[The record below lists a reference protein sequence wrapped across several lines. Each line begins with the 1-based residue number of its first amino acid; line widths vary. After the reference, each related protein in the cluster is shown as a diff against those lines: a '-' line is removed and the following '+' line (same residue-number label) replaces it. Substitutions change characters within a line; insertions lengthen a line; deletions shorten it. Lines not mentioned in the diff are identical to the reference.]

1 MRRSNRIKNKLVE
14 DTQDESL
21 TKLKMTSPKKL
32 QKLHYKQDYLPKAD
46 RSLTSNTKEELQIVC
61 KENVNLDVQCSSE
74 HKDQAVDIDTF
85 NYLKIREQN
94 MKANQAFF
102 ASLGIMQE
110 RESLLQL
117 KQKKLKSTQRGL
129 KIKKEPP
136 EPTILRKSLRIRHI
150 DPTGNPL
157 PSPEPK
163 TETSQFDA
171 RLPPGPIS
179 MKDCAYSK
187 SGTESDGHCN
197 PVSSL
202 ICDLEPILQSET
214 TVDFK
219 KFVASLNKV
228 KMTDYRVAKVVPGR
242 VFSLTWH
249 PSPEILLAFAGDKY
263 GHIGLWHVPAEDTA
277 DDAHVEAFKPHSKP
291 VSHLSVVPAAPN
303 KLFSCSYDATLRC
316 GDFECGVFHDVY
328 SVPEENDDL
337 FRNFNFVDA
346 PNTLLLS
353 QFSGNVTCLDIRNPH
368 SSASKYP
375 VSKKSLRT
383 VSVHPVDTNYFITAG
398 IDPALQLWD
407 LRYMGTKTPRPIQS
421 LHDHHK
427 AVSSAFFSP
436 HGKKVLSCA
445 ADDTII
451 VYMVNKDMTLQH
463 SIKIKHNNLTGRWLT
478 KFQPNWHPTVED
490 VFVSGSMNRP
500 REIEVFNADGTLLRS
515 LRDESWLGSVCSL
528 NVFHPN
534 KTCTVVGAN
543 SSGRLHVFM

>member
-1 MRRSNRIKNKLVE
+1 MRRSKRINNKLEV
-14 DTQDESL
+14 DDSQDESH
-21 TKLKMTSPKKL
+21 TKLKMSSPKKL
-32 QKLHYKQDYLPKAD
+32 QKLNSKLDYLPKVD
-46 RSLTSNTKEELQIVC
+46 KSLTSNKKELDLQIVC
-61 KENVNLDVQCSSE
+61 KENVNLDVQSSSE
-74 HKDQAVDIDTF
+74 DQAVDVDSF

-102 ASLGIMQE
+102 ASLGIKQE

-117 KQKKLKSTQRGL
+117 KQKQLKSTKRGL

-136 EPTILRKSLRIRHI
+136 EPTLLRKSLRIRHI
-150 DPTGNPL
+150 DPTGTPL

-171 RLPPGPIS
+171 RLPPGPIP
-179 MKDCAYSK
+179 MTDCVYSK
-187 SGTESDGHCN
+187 KGTDSDEVCN

-202 ICDLEPILQSET
+202 ICGIKPVLQAETSVDL
-214 TVDFK
+214 K
-219 KFVASLNKV
+219 KFVARLNKI
-228 KMTDYRVAKVVPGR
+228 KTTEYRVAKVVPGR

-249 PSPEILLAFAGDKY
+249 PSPDILLAFAGDKY
-263 GHIGLWHVPAEDTA
+263 GHIGLWHVPAEDTV

-291 VSHLSVVPAAPN
+291 VSHLSVIPAAPN

-316 GDFECGVFHDVY
+316 GDFEHGVFNDVY

-353 QFSGNVTCLDIRNPH
+353 QFSGNVTFLDIRNPH
-368 SSASKYP
+368 SASKYP
-375 VSKKSLRT
+375 VSKKSLRS
-383 VSVHPVDTNYFITAG
+383 VSVNPVDSNYFITAG
-398 IDPALQLWD
+398 IDPTVQLWD
-407 LRYMGTKTPRPIQS
+407 LRYMGSKTPKPIQS

-436 HGKKVLSCA
+436 QGTKVLSCA
-445 ADDTII
+445 ADDTIM
-451 VYMVNKDMTLQH
+451 VYTVNKDMTLQH
-463 SIKIKHNNLTGRWLT
+463 SIKMKHNNFTGRWLT
-478 KFQPNWHPTVED
+478 KFQPNWHPTVEG

-515 LRDESWLGSVCSL
+515 LTDENWLGSVCSL

-534 KTCTVVGAN
+534 TTCTVVGAN